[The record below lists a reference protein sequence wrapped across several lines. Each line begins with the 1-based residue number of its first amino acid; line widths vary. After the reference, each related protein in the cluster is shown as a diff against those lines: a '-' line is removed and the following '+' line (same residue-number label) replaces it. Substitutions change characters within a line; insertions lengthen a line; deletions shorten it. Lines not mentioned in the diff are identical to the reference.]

1 MADPMGEADR
11 SALRLDFDR
20 RLILQ
25 FRGSTITSDAGL
37 LAYRD
42 LDDALYLTDTAADKL
57 ADARTGKNG
66 RHRLAGLLRQSVFGR
81 LAGYEDVNDAA
92 RLCCDPAMRWV
103 VGEKAIA
110 GYAASAS
117 QLGRFETKWL
127 CRPENLVALADLPGQ
142 WIDKVRRRRA
152 LNTIVLD
159 MDSSESPTYGEL
171 EGSAYRSHGRQD
183 SGRRSARVRLLN
195 RPTLETT
202 MQVVTDRAAE
212 LIAIQTDLRAIF
224 VSLELSR
231 STWLITSLSP
241 GGGEKMSKHSVP
253 AGDIASLLKR
263 FAQLN
268 EKARAR
274 TGRGSPLIVIQEAGL
289 DGFWIHR
296 VLQSEGIESHVVD
309 PASILTSRRGRRAKT
324 DRIDGETLVRTLM
337 AFKRGE
343 PRVCSMARAP
353 TPQEE
358 DRRRVCRERRT
369 LIGERVR
376 HVNRIKGLLF
386 AQGVFG
392 YEPLR
397 KHRRERLEDLRTGDG
412 RPLPAHLKAQIIRE
426 LDRLELVLAQLKTVA
441 AERDT
446 LRKPPTDEAASPP
459 AMLVQLKGIGPETA
473 AVLWSEGLFRRF
485 DNRRQVAAYAG
496 LAPTPW
502 QSGSIDHEQGVSKA
516 GNPRLR
522 ITMVELAWLW
532 LRNQPT
538 SALSLWFHER
548 VQRLGGRMRKTII
561 VALARKL
568 LVALWRYMT
577 AGVVIEG
584 AVMKPASATI

>member
-1 MADPMGEADR
+1 
-11 SALRLDFDR
+11 
-20 RLILQ
+20 
-25 FRGSTITSDAGL
+25 
-37 LAYRD
+37 
-42 LDDALYLTDTAADKL
+42 
-57 ADARTGKNG
+57 
-66 RHRLAGLLRQSVFGR
+66 
-81 LAGYEDVNDAA
+81 
-92 RLCCDPAMRWV
+92 
-103 VGEKAIA
+103 
-110 GYAASAS
+110 
-117 QLGRFETKWL
+117 
-127 CRPENLVALADLPGQ
+127 
-142 WIDKVRRRRA
+142 
-152 LNTIVLD
+152 
-159 MDSSESPTYGEL
+159 
-171 EGSAYRSHGRQD
+171 
-183 SGRRSARVRLLN
+183 
-195 RPTLETT
+195 
-202 MQVVTDRAAE
+202 
-212 LIAIQTDLRAIF
+212 
-224 VSLELSR
+224 
-231 STWLITSLSP
+231 
-241 GGGEKMSKHSVP
+241 MSKHSVP
-253 AGDIASLLKR
+253 AGDIAGLLKR
-263 FAQLN
+263 FAQLK

-274 TGRGSPLIVIQEAGL
+274 TGRDSPIIVIQEAGL

-358 DRRRVCRERRT
+358 EDRRRVCRERRT

-386 AQGVFG
+386 AQGIFG

-397 KHRRERLEDLRTGDG
+397 TGRRERLEDLRTGDG
-412 RPLPAHLKAQIIRE
+412 RPLPVHLKAQIIRE
-426 LDRLELVLAQLKTVA
+426 LDRLEVVLEQLKTVE
-441 AERDT
+441 AERDA
-446 LRKPPTDEAASPP
+446 LLKPATDEAASPP
-459 AMLVQLKGIGPETA
+459 AMLARLKGIGPQTA
-473 AVLWSEGLFRRF
+473 AVLWSEGLFRQF

-502 QSGSIDHEQGVSKA
+502 QSGSIAHEQGVSKA

-522 ITMVELAWLW
+522 TTMVELAWLW

-548 VQRLGGRMRKTII
+548 VRRLGGRMRKTTI

-568 LVALWRYMT
+568 LIALWRYTT

-584 AVMKPASATI
+584 AAMKMAPATT